1 MMKMKRRTLLTAAC
15 AAVLAAC
22 AQAPVRQT
30 PTAAPA
36 AKPRLVVFIAI
47 DGLPMRQVMN
57 ERARFAPDG
66 FRRFLDQG
74 AWYSNA
80 YYSHGYTVT
89 AAGHATMLT
98 GAPPYKSGV
107 IGNEWRDPQTFDAV
121 YCTGDADH
129 HYLGETTAK
138 LAGTSPK
145 NLKAQTVGDVL
156 RTAHPESKVI
166 AISGKDRGA
175 ILPGGHLGTAY
186 MYMGATGH
194 FATSDYYLP
203 KHPKWV
209 DDFNTSGAA
218 ERYFGR
224 TWAPLVAD
232 STAAGW
238 DQPWQNDAGN
248 GRSLPVAVTGG
259 LSAPGPKFYAALLPS
274 PYADALSLEFAR
286 AAIAGEQLG
295 VDRGGKRGTDLLS
308 ISLSGHDYIN
318 HSFGPESRMS
328 QEHLLQLDRL
338 LQAFFQD
345 LDQRIGR
352 DNYMILLTADHGF
365 GDTPEWAKLQGRDAG
380 RVPPAAVSKAME
392 DAIATRFGA
401 GPWLRGMSAMG
412 YLFDEKKIAAAGLDR
427 DAVYAVAR
435 DAAKTVPGIAT
446 AFTRTELAGSNTSDP
461 VLNAM
466 RKSWDPERAAPLQIV
481 VKPNWLLSSA
491 SRGASHGTP
500 WDYDYHVPLLGW
512 GQAWL
517 GRGEV
522 KMPVGV
528 VDIAPTLSA
537 ILGLPA
543 PDRSEGRVL
552 PKPVAAALS
561 PAAR

>member
-1 MMKMKRRTLLTAAC
+1 
-15 AAVLAAC
+15 
-22 AQAPVRQT
+22 
-30 PTAAPA
+30 
-36 AKPRLVVFIAI
+36 
-47 DGLPMRQVMN
+47 MRQVMN

-74 AWYSNA
+74 AWYSDA
-80 YYSHGYTVT
+80 HYSHGYTVT

-98 GAPPYKSGV
+98 GAPPYRSGV

-121 YCTGDADH
+121 YCTGDAEH
-129 HYLGETTAK
+129 QYIGETTAK

-145 NLKAQTVGDVL
+145 NLKAETVGDVL
-156 RTAHPESKVI
+156 RKAQPASKVI

-194 FATSDYYLP
+194 FASSDYYLP
-203 KHPKWV
+203 RHPKWV
-209 DDFNTSGAA
+209 EDFNASGAA
-218 ERYFGR
+218 AAYFGR
-224 TWAPLVAD
+224 EWAPLAKD

-248 GRSLPVAVTGG
+248 GRSLPVKITGG
-259 LSAPGPKFYAALLPS
+259 LQQPGPKFYAALLPS
-274 PYADALSLEFAR
+274 PYADALSLDFAR
-286 AAIAGEQLG
+286 AAISGEQLG
-295 VDRGGKRGTDLLS
+295 TDDKTDILT
-308 ISLSGHDYIN
+308 ISLSGHDYVN

-328 QEHLLQLDRL
+328 QEHLLQLDLL

-352 DNYMILLTADHGF
+352 DHYVAMLTADHGF
-365 GDTPEWAKLQGRDAG
+365 GDTPEWSKLQGRDAG
-380 RVPPAAVSKAME
+380 RVAPATVAKAME
-392 DAIATRFGA
+392 DALAQRFGA

-412 YLFDEKKIAAAGLDR
+412 YLFDEQKIRAAGLDQ
-427 DAVYAVAR
+427 DAVYTVAR

-466 RKSWDPERAAPLQIV
+466 RKSWDPQRAAPLQIV
-481 VKPNWLLSSA
+481 IKPYWLLSSS

-500 WDYDYHVPLLGW
+500 WDYDTHVPLLAW
-512 GQAWL
+512 GPQWL

-522 KMPVGV
+522 KTRVGV
-528 VDIAPTLSA
+528 VDIAPTLSR
-537 ILGLPA
+537 ILDLRL
-543 PDRSEGRVL
+543 PDRSEGQVL
-552 PKPVAAALS
+552 PRP
-561 PAAR
+561 R

>member
-1 MMKMKRRTLLTAAC
+1 MQRRTLLTAAC
-15 AAVLAAC
+15 AALLSAC
-22 AQAPVRQT
+22 AAQAPVQ
-30 PTAAPA
+30 PAAPV
-36 AKPRLVVFIAI
+36 KPRLVVFIAI
-47 DGLPMRQVMN
+47 DGLPMRQVMS

-80 YYSHGYTVT
+80 HYSHGYTVT

-98 GAPPYKSGV
+98 GAPPYRSGV
-107 IGNEWRDPQTFDAV
+107 IGNEWRDPATFDAV
-121 YCTGDADH
+121 YCTGDAAY
-129 HYLGETTAK
+129 HYIGETTAP

-145 NLKAQTVGDVL
+145 NLKAETVGDVL
-156 RTAHPESKVI
+156 RKIRPEAKVI
-166 AISGKDRGA
+166 SISGKDRGA

-194 FATSDYYLP
+194 FASSDYYQP
-203 KHPKWV
+203 RHPKWV
-209 DDFNTSGAA
+209 EDFNSSGAA

-224 TWAPLVAD
+224 EWAPLAQH

-295 VDRGGKRGTDLLS
+295 AGDKTDILA

-328 QEHLLQLDRL
+328 QEHLLQLDLL
-338 LQAFFQD
+338 LQGFFKD

-352 DNYMILLTADHGF
+352 DNYLVLLTADHGF
-365 GDTPEWAKLQGRDAG
+365 GDTPEWSRQQGRDAG
-380 RVPPAAVSKAME
+380 RVAPAALAQSME
-392 DAIATRFGA
+392 DGLAARFGP

-412 YLFDEKKIAAAGLDR
+412 YLFDEQKIAAAGLDR

-435 DAAKTVPGIAT
+435 DAAMAVPGIAA
-446 AFTRTELAGSNTSDP
+446 AFTRAELASSKTNDP

-481 VKPNWLLSSA
+481 IKPYWLLSSS
-491 SRGASHGTP
+491 SRGTSHGTP
-500 WDYDYHVPLLGW
+500 WDYDTHVPLLGW
-512 GQAWL
+512 GPRWL
-517 GRGEV
+517 GQGEV
-522 KMPVGV
+522 KAPVGV
-528 VDIAPTLSA
+528 VDIAPTISA
-537 ILGLPA
+537 ILGLPV

-552 PKPVAAALS
+552 PRP
-561 PAAR
+561 